1 MYIYTETG
9 ILKKR
14 IIYKPQAENWGKP
27 QAMSENSSYIL
38 FRKSKY
44 SESLFLVN
52 VSLEGLKLVTEINI
66 IVELNKHISDLDED
80 RFNEHNSKLKRYW
93 EKYCENCDKGERIE
107 NISL

>member
-66 IVELNKHISDLDED
+66 KDELN
-80 RFNEHNSKLKRYW
+80 
-93 EKYCENCDKGERIE
+93 
-107 NISL
+107 